1 MAQPI
6 RAPESE
12 RGIQTPLAPA
22 AVPGWA
28 AALLDEALRLDRQG
42 RIGEAG
48 ERYQAII
55 GASGVPAPILVE
67 AFRRMG
73 VIHHRR
79 SEPVV
84 ARELCTRSLE
94 LASQLGDDPL
104 AAEALN
110 ALAGFEMEHGALERA
125 GEIYQRALALKG
137 VSDEV
142 RARIEQNLGIL
153 ANIQGGHGEALEH
166 YERALEA
173 CRRAG
178 DERGCAYAYHNLGM
192 VSADQKQWGKAEA
205 CFRKSLHLAEQLH
218 DLRLRGLCLL
228 NYAEVHLALQ
238 QYEHARRSAEE
249 ALGIF
254 EELDTQLAKA
264 DAYKMLGMIF
274 RETGRPALAES
285 RLRTAIELAIAT
297 GALLSE
303 AEATRELAIL
313 RQSMGRNQDA
323 LALLST
329 AYRLFGQLHAQV
341 DLVDVAAKVEELE
354 TTYLAVVRDWGQS
367 IESADSYTFGHCER
381 VAGYALAVAEQ
392 LGLDQESRT
401 TIRIGAYLHDLGKV
415 KVPHEILNKE
425 GPLAPEELELIKS
438 HPVWGLELLSGIDL
452 PWDIEPIIR
461 WHHERYDGTGYPDA
475 LKGDAIPLSAQLI
488 CVVDVY
494 DALTTTRS
502 YRPAMTREE
511 ALATME
517 DCRHWWRQ
525 DVFEAFL
532 RAV

>member
-1 MAQPI
+1 MAEPI
-6 RAPESE
+6 GPLEEGWPPAKPSAP
-12 RGIQTPLAPA
+12 T

-28 AALLDEALRLDRQG
+28 AALLEEAVRLDRQG

-48 ERYQAII
+48 ERYHAII
-55 GASGVPAPILVE
+55 GAE
-67 AFRRMG
+67 ATPSSTLAEALRRMG

-79 SEPVV
+79 NDPLV
-84 ARELCTRSLE
+84 ARELCMRSFE
-94 LASQLGDDPL
+94 VASALDHAAL

-110 ALAGFEMEHGALERA
+110 ALAGFEMENGALERA
-125 GEIYQRALALKG
+125 AEIYGQALALG
-137 VSDEV
+137 GMSDEV
-142 RARIEQNLGIL
+142 RGRIEQNLGIL
-153 ANIQGGHGEALEH
+153 ANIRGEHGEALAH

-205 CFRKSLHLAEQLH
+205 YFRKSLHLADLLH

-313 RQSMGRNQDA
+313 RQSTGRNQDA

-354 TTYLAVVRDWGQS
+354 STYLAVVRDWGQS
-367 IESADSYTFGHCER
+367 IESADSYTHGHCER
-381 VAGYALAVAEQ
+381 VATYAQAVAEE
-392 LGLDQESRT
+392 LNLDQVDRT

-415 KVPHEILNKE
+415 KVPHEILNKA
-425 GPLAPEELELIKS
+425 GPLTPREFEIIKM
-438 HPVWGLELLSGIDL
+438 HPVWGLELLAGIDL
-452 PWDIEPIIR
+452 PWDIKPIIR
-461 WHHERYDGTGYPDA
+461 SHHERYDGSGYPDG

-511 ALATME
+511 ALAAME
-517 DCRHWWRQ
+517 DCRHWWRP

-532 RAV
+532 RTM

>member
-1 MAQPI
+1 MA
-6 RAPESE
+6 E
-12 RGIQTPLAPA
+12 PLGKPSPA
-22 AVPGWA
+22 AVAGSS
-28 AALLDEALRLDRQG
+28 AALLEEALRLDRQG
-42 RIGEAG
+42 RIGEAD

-55 GASGVPAPILVE
+55 TAVVTPGPILAE
-67 AFRRMG
+67 ALRRMG

-79 SEPVV
+79 NEPLV
-84 ARELCTRSLE
+84 ARELCHRSLE
-94 LASQLGDDPL
+94 VATSLGDDRL

-110 ALAGFEMEHGALERA
+110 ALAGFEMETGALELA
-125 GEIYQRALALKG
+125 GEIYGKALALG
-137 VSDEV
+137 SMSDDV
-142 RARIEQNLGIL
+142 RGRIEQNLGIL
-153 ANIQGGHGEALEH
+153 ANIQGQHSEALAH

-192 VSADQKQWGKAEA
+192 VSADQKQWGQAEA
-205 CFRKSLHLAEQLH
+205 YFRKSLHLAELLH

-254 EELDTQLAKA
+254 EELGTQLAKA

-285 RLRTAIELAIAT
+285 RLRTAVELAIAT

-313 RQSMGRNQDA
+313 RQSTGRNQDA

-367 IESADSYTFGHCER
+367 IESADSYTHGHCER
-381 VAGYALAVAEQ
+381 VANYALAVAEE
-392 LGLDQESRT
+392 LKLDDVDRT
-401 TIRIGAYLHDLGKV
+401 TVRIGAYLHDLGKV
-415 KVPHEILNKE
+415 KVPHEILNKA
-425 GPLAPEELELIKS
+425 GPLTPQESEIIKS
-438 HPVWGLELLSGIDL
+438 HPLWGLELLSGIDL
-452 PWDIEPIIR
+452 PWDIKPIIR
-461 WHHERYDGTGYPDA
+461 SHHERYDGSGYPDG
-475 LKGDAIPLSAQLI
+475 LKGDAIPLSAQVI

-502 YRPAMTREE
+502 YRSAMSRED

-517 DCRHWWRQ
+517 DCRHWWRPQ
-525 DVFEAFL
+525 VFEAFL
-532 RAV
+532 RSLSRDRRPEA